1 MSDAPNS
8 LQLVLKGIGPTVFD
22 TTVYDPDTAA
32 FLTLSIVLNMVVL
45 GGKDC
50 PILTLLTFTDIS
62 RHPSSSFPTLAR
74 PRLADSY
81 VVCSLQRCRD
91 LLHRYRPSSSP
102 LSAILSPIV
111 LIFVLVAFN
120 ASPSSTPSRISLP
133 PVHLPPSHT
142 VPHNVFLFTP
152 AVPHYLSSTTFAH
165 RLSCTV
171 HCPTSTST
179 SSFPVPVLV
188 QRLQD
193 LLHLPT
199 IGFAAVTVTMSIA
212 PHRSRIPPPSHFV
225 TFAAPPIPAM
235 ALIFTIV
242 TISHA
247 HVDCVGAEAC
257 CPCLCAHPIP

>member
-8 LQLVLKGIGPTVFD
+8 LQLVLGGIGPTVFD
-22 TTVYDPDTAA
+22 TTVYDSDTAA

-50 PILTLLTFTDIS
+50 PILTLLTFTARSGSLINFIIYLALGLRNRGKHDPAGFHVAYREALWPPANKRGAEVTFCADIIGGWSSS

-91 LLHRYRPSSSP
+91 LLPRYRPSSSP

-142 VPHNVFLFTP
+142 VPHNVSLFTP
-152 AVPHYLSSTTFAH
+152 AVPYYLSSTTFAH
-165 RLSCTV
+165 RLSCTI

-188 QRLQD
+188 
-193 LLHLPT
+193 
-199 IGFAAVTVTMSIA
+199 
-212 PHRSRIPPPSHFV
+212 
-225 TFAAPPIPAM
+225 
-235 ALIFTIV
+235 
-242 TISHA
+242 
-247 HVDCVGAEAC
+247 
-257 CPCLCAHPIP
+257 